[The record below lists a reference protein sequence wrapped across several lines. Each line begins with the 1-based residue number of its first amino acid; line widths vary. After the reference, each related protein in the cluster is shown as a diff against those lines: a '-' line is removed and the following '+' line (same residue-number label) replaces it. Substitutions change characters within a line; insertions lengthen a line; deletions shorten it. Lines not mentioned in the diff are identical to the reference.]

1 MAVNRRAFLGGGLA
15 ASLWAWRRAGGA
27 EAPLGVPRR
36 LDAAPASLQLAPPP
50 APPTRIL
57 AYDGVSP
64 GPLLRLRKGETL
76 ALTLANRLA
85 EPTSLSFPGLRTAN
99 AAAGIAGLTQP
110 PVAPGAEADIR
121 FVPPDAGFNLYLPDC
136 GAATA
141 KQIAGGLYGPVVVE
155 EAAAPAA
162 DLETIVVLS
171 EWRLDAKGEIEPA
184 SADSAAGRAGGR
196 IGALVA
202 ANGPPAPLT
211 LSAAP
216 GARVRL
222 RLANAATARLMMI
235 GVDGLTP
242 LIVAV
247 DGQPSEPFEP
257 LRNMFPL
264 GPGGRY
270 ELMFD
275 LPRETGA
282 AARFI
287 LRGGDVAAIA
297 GESDRPLVVFE
308 ARGEARPARPPIAGL
323 PANPLL
329 PKEIALELAKRV
341 DLVLAGGGADNYTI
355 NGTALCDWSPQPLFA
370 VARGQPVTL
379 GFVNRTAVVQA
390 MRLGGHVA
398 RELHALDDGWDPYWR
413 DVVIVPPGR
422 TVHAAF
428 VADNPGKWPIAS
440 ATPECRAAGLCG
452 WFQAR

>member
-1 MAVNRRAFLGGGLA
+1 MAVSRRVFLGCGLA
-15 ASLWAWRRAGGA
+15 ASLWTPRRAGA
-27 EAPLGVPRR
+27 VEAAPAGVPRR

-76 ALTLANRLA
+76 ALTLANRLG
-85 EPTSLSFPGLRTAN
+85 EPTSLSFHGLRAVN

-141 KQIAGGLYGPVVVE
+141 GQIAGGLYGPVVIE
-155 EAAAPAA
+155 EAPAPAT
-162 DLETIVVLS
+162 DLEAVVVLS
-171 EWRLDAKGEIEPA
+171 DWRLDADGQHDRAAGDP
-184 SADSAAGRAGGR
+184 AGRADGR
-196 IGALVA
+196 AGALVA

-222 RLANAATARLMMI
+222 RLANAATARVMLI

-247 DGQPSEPFEP
+247 DGQPSEPFAP
-257 LRNMFPL
+257 LRNVFPL

-275 LPRETGA
+275 LPGEAGA
-282 AARFI
+282 TARFL
-287 LRGGDVAAIA
+287 LRGGDAAAIA
-297 GESDRPLVVFE
+297 GETDRPLIVFE

-323 PANPLL
+323 PANPSL
-329 PKEIALELAKRV
+329 PKEIALERAKRV
-341 DLVLAGGGADNYTI
+341 DLALAGGGAQNYTI
-355 NGTALCDWSPQPLFA
+355 NGTPLCDWGGQPLF
-370 VARGQPVTL
+370 VVPRGAPVTL
-379 GFVNRTAVVQA
+379 GFVNRTPIVQA
-390 MRLGGHVA
+390 MRLDGHVA
-398 RELHALDDGWDPYWR
+398 RQLHALDDGWDPYWR
-413 DVVIVPPGR
+413 DVVILPPGR

-440 ATPECRAAGLCG
+440 AIPERRAAGLCG
-452 WFQAR
+452 WFQVQ